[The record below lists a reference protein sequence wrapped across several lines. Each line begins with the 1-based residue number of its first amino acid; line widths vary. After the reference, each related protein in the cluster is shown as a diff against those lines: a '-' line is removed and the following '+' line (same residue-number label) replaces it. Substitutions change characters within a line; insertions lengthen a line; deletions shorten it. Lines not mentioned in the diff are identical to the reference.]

1 MMNGQCCGVHK
12 VAWVLVIIGALNWG
26 LIGLVKFDVVTAI
39 FGAWPMLVRVIFVLV
54 GLSALAMLTKKMCKG
69 CMGDKKM

>member
-26 LIGLVKFDVVTAI
+26 LIGLVKFDAVTVI

-54 GLSALAMLTKKMCKG
+54 GLSALAMLTMKMCKG
-69 CMGDKKM
+69 CTKKV